1 MFYFRLRVMHY
12 TFPTKKE
19 VFFKLFFF
27 LFFFLF
33 LLGHTHDGHEFPC
46 SATLKEDN

>member
-1 MFYFRLRVMHY
+1 MHY
-12 TFPTKKE
+12 TFSTKKE
-19 VFFKLFFF
+19 VFFELFFF
-27 LFFFLF
+27 SFFFLF